1 MAQFYG
7 RRAADHNLSAMT
19 GRLRSMLRLR
29 PPYACGHTHAWNV
42 ALAAML
48 LCRPLAAH
56 GQQAPTVGIR
66 PSVTV
71 GADRLFGE
79 FAHLVRGR
87 SVALVSNHSGRL
99 ANGVHL
105 ADTLAAHPDVR
116 LVALFGMEYDIRS
129 NDYSVARDPER
140 TTDRRTGV
148 PKYSLYG
155 EQHKPSPEMLDGVEV
170 LVYDIQDV
178 GARFY
183 EHVNILGFIMEA
195 AAERGITV
203 VVLDRPNPLGGR
215 GADGFVADS
224 QAFYRFGSY
233 TAIPAL
239 HGMTPGE
246 LAQLYNGERML
257 RGGRQ
262 AALHVVPLQGWTR
275 DQWFDQ
281 TGLPWHKPSPNLLTL
296 ASLTA
301 YAGTCLFE
309 AVNLSAGR
317 GSDSPFELIGAP
329 WLDHHEAVR
338 LLNGLALA
346 GVRFVADTFTP
357 RQREF
362 HARPPMYAGEPLRA
376 IRVEITDRTRVH
388 PYRVG
393 VAMLWAVHTL
403 HRRQLVW
410 NDATLDRLSATPRL
424 KQMLEAGRT
433 PQEIFASWDAELGRF
448 NAQSMP
454 YRLYP

>member
-1 MAQFYG
+1 MTSSATSRWRG
-7 RRAADHNLSAMT
+7 ARVHRLAAAI
-19 GRLRSMLRLR
+19 GRLCATLL
-29 PPYACGHTHAWNV
+29 
-42 ALAAML
+42 LAAS
-48 LCRPLAAH
+48 PSAAAH
-56 GQQAPTVGIR
+56 AQSQ
-66 PSVTV
+66 PSPGSLSTARVTV

-87 SVALVSNHSGRL
+87 RVALVSNHSGRL
-99 ANGVHL
+99 ADGTHL
-105 ADTLAAHPDVR
+105 ADALAAHPDVR

-129 NDYSVARDPER
+129 NDYAVPRDPEA
-140 TTDRRTGV
+140 TIDRRTGV

-155 EQHKPSPEMLDGVEV
+155 ERHKPTPEMLTGVDV
-170 LVYDIQDV
+170 IVYDIQDV

-183 EHVNILGFIMEA
+183 EHVNILGFVMEA
-195 AAERGITV
+195 AAERGIEV
-203 VVLDRPNPLGGR
+203 VVLDRPNPLGGH

-224 QAFYRFGSY
+224 AAFYRFGSY

-246 LAQLYNGERML
+246 LARLYNGERLL
-257 RGGRQ
+257 RGGRTPT
-262 AALHVVPLQGWTR
+262 LHVVPMVGWRR
-275 DQWFDQ
+275 DQWWDD

-296 ASLTA
+296 SSLVA

-317 GSDSPFELIGAP
+317 GSDLPFELIGAP
-329 WLDHHEAVR
+329 WLDHDGAAR
-338 LLNGLALA
+338 MLNSLALP

-362 HARPPMYAGEPLRA
+362 HARPPVHAGELLRA
-376 IRVEITDRTRVH
+376 IRVEVTDRRRLQ
-388 PYRVG
+388 PYRLG

-403 HRRQLVW
+403 HRDRLVW
-410 NDATLDRLSATPRL
+410 NEAVLDRLAATPRL
-424 KQMLEAGRT
+424 KQMLEAGST
-433 PQEIFASWDAELGRF
+433 PTEIFASWHDEVDTFVRV
-448 NAQSMP
+448 STP